1 MLLCEGQNPT
11 VNFNI
16 INNFLQIRNQ
26 LLAIFDVEGVL
37 YDAEYL
43 PILAEKL
50 NKEAEIWEITKK
62 GIQGVIN
69 WEEGL
74 KTRVE
79 ALKGLDYN
87 TCKEVADGLPIM
99 TGAKKACQVL
109 KSAGWKLM
117 AISGG
122 FTIMTDRLKTELD
135 LDYIFSNEL
144 IFKDGKLDGLKLH
157 VDSDKSK
164 SAKIKIAEWNEKKED
179 ITCVVDGANDVKL
192 FDISGL
198 GIAYRAQDVVKDLAT
213 TTLEEKDLS
222 KILDIINKHYKL
234 EL

>member
-1 MLLCEGQNPT
+1 M
-11 VNFNI
+11 
-16 INNFLQIRNQ
+16 
-26 LLAIFDVEGVL
+26 LAIFDVEGVL

-62 GIQGVIN
+62 GIQGVID

-79 ALKGLDYN
+79 ALKGLDYT
-87 TCKEVADGLPIM
+87 TCKEVADALPIM

-122 FTIMTDRLKTELD
+122 FTIMTDRLKKELD

-144 IFKDGKLDGLKLH
+144 IFKDGKLDGLKLN

-164 SAKIKIAEWNEKKED
+164 SAKIKIAEWNEKKEN

-222 KILDIINKHYKL
+222 KILDIINKHYRL

>member
-1 MLLCEGQNPT
+1 M
-11 VNFNI
+11 
-16 INNFLQIRNQ
+16 
-26 LLAIFDVEGVL
+26 LAIFDVEGVL

-50 NKEAEIWEITKK
+50 HKEDEIWEITKK

-69 WEEGL
+69 WEDGL
-74 KTRVE
+74 RTRVE
-79 ALKGLDYN
+79 ALKGLDYE
-87 TCKEVADGLPIM
+87 TCKEIADALPIM
-99 TGAKKACQVL
+99 TGAKEACRVL
-109 KSAGWKLM
+109 KAAGWKLL
-117 AISGG
+117 AVSGG
-122 FTIMTDRLKTELD
+122 FTIMTDRLKKELN
-135 LDYIFSNEL
+135 LDYVYSNEL
-144 IFKDGKLDGLKLH
+144 VFKDGKLDGLVLH

-179 ITCVVDGANDVKL
+179 IICVVDGANDVKL

-222 KILDIINKHYKL
+222 KILDIINKHYHLTL
-234 EL
+234 ETQTPA

>member
-1 MLLCEGQNPT
+1 
-11 VNFNI
+11 
-16 INNFLQIRNQ
+16 LQIRNQ

-62 GIQGVIN
+62 GIQGVID

-79 ALKGLDYN
+79 ALKGLDYT
-87 TCKEVADGLPIM
+87 TCKEVADALPIM

-122 FTIMTDRLKTELD
+122 FTIMTDRLKKELD

-144 IFKDGKLDGLKLH
+144 IFKDGKLDGLKLN

-164 SAKIKIAEWNEKKED
+164 SAKIKIAEWNEKKEN

-222 KILDIINKHYKL
+222 KILDIINKHYRL